1 MTLRRRSEI
10 LHESATV
17 VAGRFRC
24 AAGDESWSTE
34 NWIGERHHLVFASRP
49 VLIRQAG
56 HRRVCVDRH
65 RAALYDAGALYG
77 RQLAHPDGDRADF
90 LAVAP
95 EVVQEALDA
104 HDVPTAGSGSFGL
117 PVVPIDDAT
126 FLAQRLLF
134 RDLARRDLDPLLAE
148 ERLLRL
154 VDTVVA
160 ECGPGRGGA
169 ARPSHAEL
177 AEATAVVLSGDLDSR
192 LGLADIGARLHVS
205 PFHLA
210 RVFRAQTG
218 NTLHDYREGE
228 RLRAAVD
235 EGMAGPRSLSR
246 IAADLGFSSH
256 SHLTA
261 RFRQRFGTT
270 PSRLAVR
277 EVG

>member
-1 MTLRRRSEI
+1 MTGRRRSE
-10 LHESATV
+10 LLYESGTV
-17 VAGRFRC
+17 AAGRFRC
-24 AAGDESWSTE
+24 TPGDDSWSSD

-49 VLIRQAG
+49 VVIRQAG
-56 HRRVCVDRH
+56 HARVCVDRH
-65 RAALYDAGALYG
+65 RAALYDGGQVY
-77 RQLAHPDGDRADF
+77 RRELAHPDGDRADF

-95 EVVQEALDA
+95 EVVREALEA
-104 HDVPTAGSGSFGL
+104 HAVPTAARESFGS
-117 PVVPIDDAT
+117 PVVAIDDRT

-134 RDLARRDLDPLLAE
+134 RDLAGGHLDPLLAE

-154 VDTVVA
+154 VDVVVA
-160 ECGPGRGGA
+160 QCGSGRRA
-169 ARPSHAEL
+169 PESSHTEL
-177 AEATAVVLSGDLDSR
+177 AEAAAVVLSSELDAR

-210 RVFRAQTG
+210 RVFRSQTG
-218 NTLHDYREGE
+218 TTLHAYREGE

-235 EGMAGPRSLSR
+235 EGLTSPRSLSR

-270 PSRLAVR
+270 PSRLAVS
-277 EVG
+277 